1 MVNQNLKSYKVKI
14 TAITMSVAEVC
25 VDAINEEEAF
35 EIGKIVANPEDFEVT
50 QLVSIEDHHEEII

>member
-1 MVNQNLKSYKVKI
+1 MVSPNLRSYKVKI
-14 TAITMSVAEVC
+14 TAVTISVAEVC

-50 QLVSIEDHHEEII
+50 KLISIEGHHEEVI